1 MYRSWIVVVAAMMAA
16 SVGVHAEGWPDKP
29 IRAVIPFGAGS
40 ASDVVPRIAYG
51 QLSTQLGQQIV
62 VENRGGAGGTL
73 GTAMVAR
80 AEPDGY
86 TLLSTSA
93 AHTVTP
99 VLYPHL
105 SYDVSRDFTTV
116 GVIGSSGYVLVI
128 SPSKGIKSIKE
139 FVAAAKA
146 KPGAFSFVSLGVGS
160 AVYMSAERFRISAGY
175 EAVNV
180 PFKGGAEG
188 LTEVIANRVDY
199 YFCPIAT
206 ALSFIRDGTLVAL
219 AVSSPKRSPQLP
231 DVPTTLEAGF
241 ADSDYTSWFGL
252 FAPAKTPKSIVD
264 MLNAELNK
272 AVQTPAVTERLA
284 ALGVETMSISP
295 AEFDAQVK
303 AELVAYAAF
312 AKAAG
317 MKVGN

>member
-1 MYRSWIVVVAAMMAA
+1 MNRAWLVVVAATMAA

-29 IRAVIPFGAGS
+29 IYAVIPFGAGS
-40 ASDVVPRIAYG
+40 ASDVVPRIVYA
-51 QLSTQLGQQIV
+51 QLSSQLGQQVV

-99 VLYPHL
+99 ALYPHL
-105 SYDVSRDFTTV
+105 SYDVVRDFTTV
-116 GVIGSSGYVLVI
+116 GVMGSSAYVLVI
-128 SPSKGIKSIKE
+128 SPSKGIKNIKD
-139 FVAAAKA
+139 FVATAKT
-146 KPGAFSFVSLGVGS
+146 KPGKFSFVSLGVGS

-175 EAVNV
+175 EAVHI

-188 LTEVIANRVDY
+188 LTEVIADRVDY

-219 AVSSPKRSPQLP
+219 AVSSPKRSAQLP

-241 ADSDYTSWFGL
+241 ADSDYTSWFGV
-252 FAPAKTPKSIVD
+252 FVPAKTPKPIVD
-264 MLNAELNK
+264 KLNAELIK
-272 AVQTPAVTERLA
+272 AVRTPAVKERLA
-284 ALGVETMSISP
+284 ALGVETMTMSP
-295 AEFDAQVK
+295 AEFDTQVK
-303 AELVAYAAF
+303 AEFATYAAF
-312 AKAAG
+312 AKATG
-317 MKVGN
+317 MKAGN